1 MELMTILIIAVLN
14 ILLPTAD
21 VFTNIILMVKLYE
34 PPPWCRYYYWGNTAK
49 SVGTPSEIY
58 KAIENNGQDEEEKY
72 IETDGQGEE
81 ELDIETD
88 SQDEEEENSIV
99 VYIFKKI
106 FAVSNC
112 FVLRPVYL
120 DHYFA
125 VEIFRRS

>member
-1 MELMTILIIAVLN
+1 MTILIIAELN
-14 ILLPTAD
+14 IILPTAD
-21 VFTNIILMVKLYE
+21 VFTDIILTVKLYE

-58 KAIENNGQDEEEKY
+58 KAIEIDGQD
-72 IETDGQGEE
+72 EE

-99 VYIFKKI
+99 VYIFIRI
-106 FAVSNC
+106 FAESNC

-120 DHYFA
+120 EHYFA